1 MGAKAPS
8 LWLIY
13 HELSSPFTNQRGH
26 NNMVQS
32 EHGEPRPKPA
42 FLVIDQITME
52 LLTPFNSGDENET
65 KRTSSLVYNLKHYWL
80 ATVR

>member
-1 MGAKAPS
+1 
-8 LWLIY
+8 
-13 HELSSPFTNQRGH
+13 
-26 NNMVQS
+26 MVQS

-42 FLVIDQITME
+42 FLVIDQITKE
-52 LLTPFNSGDENET
+52 LLPPFNSGDENET